1 MVSARYFVGEKKLRI
16 FKGLV
21 LIKIEWCTSNMDVK
35 ILKAG

>member
-21 LIKIEWCTSNMDVK
+21 LKIEWCTRNMDVK